1 MVISLII
8 ASVRCGILKNGFT
21 LKLDVEGE
29 NVKSSPTRTST
40 TGLESIQMES
50 SLPGTQK
57 DNELYRYNSLLD
69 PKLAVYDL
77 DTMNINPNIFD
88 DGES

>member
-1 MVISLII
+1 M
-8 ASVRCGILKNGFT
+8 
-21 LKLDVEGE
+21 
-29 NVKSSPTRTST
+29 
-40 TGLESIQMES
+40 ESIQVES